1 MRETPKMQ
9 IGDKKAERSKKRA
22 LFSGAAGIMF
32 LSCAALITIF
42 PETPASAPPR
52 EPTPYP
58 ASLAAAGLYADF
70 AAKRIDPANLA
81 YSPQYPLWSDGAA
94 KRRWIRVPPG
104 AAIDASDPDVWLFP
118 AGTKIWKEFSFGG
131 HRVETRLIESLGA
144 GVLRFGSYAWNADET
159 EAVLV
164 PESGRRGVFEI
175 APGIRH
181 DIPGVY
187 DCRACH
193 RSRLDEVLGFSALQ
207 LSPDRDKSAPHA
219 ETMTP
224 GMVDLESVIAR
235 GLLTNFPAAWAKKR
249 LRIKAATGTAR
260 AALGVMHANC
270 GNCHNANTPLVA
282 RGLILRHSVAPGAKG
297 EAALATGVKKPTQYP
312 IPGVPQT
319 EAMMIS
325 PGRPDRSA
333 VVYRMSTRNPLRQM
347 PPLGTKIV
355 DAASL
360 GLIEKWIREDLA
372 VAKETPTRGTKSG
385 SR

>member
-1 MRETPKMQ
+1 MIETPKMRT
-9 IGDKKAERSKKRA
+9 GDKKALRSRRRA
-22 LFSGAAGIMF
+22 FFSGGIGII
-32 LSCAALITIF
+32 LLACAALITAF
-42 PETPASAPPR
+42 SEPPTAAPRQEPAPF
-52 EPTPYP
+52 P
-58 ASLAAAGLYADF
+58 ASLASTGLYADF
-70 AAKRIDPANLA
+70 AAKRIDPAVLA

-94 KRRWIRVPPG
+94 KRRWIRIPPG

-159 EAVLV
+159 EAMLV

-193 RSRLDEVLGFSALQ
+193 RSRSDEVLGFSALQ
-207 LSPDRDKSAPHA
+207 LSRDRDESAPHA
-219 ETMTP
+219 EKVTP
-224 GMVDLESVIAR
+224 DMVNLESVIAR
-235 GLLTNFPAAWAKKR
+235 GLLVSFPAAWAKKPP
-249 LRIKAATGTAR
+249 RIKAATETAR

-270 GNCHNANTPLVA
+270 GNCHNDNTPLVA

-297 EAALATGVKKPTQYP
+297 EAALLTGVNKPTQYP
-312 IPGVPQT
+312 IPGVPQS

-325 PGRPDRSA
+325 PGRPERSA
-333 VVYRMSTRNPLRQM
+333 VIYRMSTRNPLRQM

-360 GLIEKWIREDLA
+360 ALIEKWIREDLA
-372 VAKETPTRGTKSG
+372 VAKETPTGGTKSG